1 MVVVWSEVGCSY
13 CCADLPHQRLGL
25 LAHLA
30 QGGVQLQALSQ
41 LNRLQL
47 GPEVVGRYSRVRG
60 DEIIV
65 AVGLFIYREE
75 EIATINKYR
84 DIKERQ

>member
-13 CCADLPHQRLGL
+13 RCPYLPHQRLGL
-25 LAHLA
+25 LAYLA
-30 QGGVQLQALSQ
+30 QRGVQLQALSQ
-41 LNRLQL
+41 LDRLQL

-65 AVGLFIYREE
+65 VAVSVLQYSTMQWGHSYIGM
-75 EIATINKYR
+75 K
-84 DIKERQ
+84 K